1 MSANIKASTDGTQA
15 IIGVGGVDQMTV
27 SNAGVVTANSFV
39 GAISGNASSAT
50 ALATGSTT
58 SRTLANRFA
67 DVVNVKDFGAVGD
80 GVADDTAAIQAAI
93 NFAASRN
100 GGYVSIP
107 AGVYKISSTLSI
119 TTSNIKIIGNGGDFI
134 HDGGS
139 SVDGATQI
147 IWSGPLNGIMILIQT
162 IQNVSNS
169 KINGTNLI
177 GIEFNGLGIAGIGI
191 SIISHN
197 LGLFQNL
204 LVQNVT
210 QIAYKISNWVAG
222 AIAEASDSQE
232 NIFNQCAFRM
242 LAPASVQNANG
253 FYLTSI
259 TPTSSGANTSFNT
272 FQNIVGQVYNGIGFL
287 LDHAD
292 NNIFRQCRV
301 FRIYDTNYA
310 VNIRNA
316 ACNGNAFY
324 ESSFPPAFNT
334 IGAGGTNPNA
344 IKLNGTSSGYTGNP
358 YANSF
363 TNLDNTNGTQP
374 PVLDSGVTA
383 YWSENTGNE
392 FPKNFINTAI
402 GDDITSA
409 MLARQNTN
417 SLYASY
423 MYGGGATVF
432 GIEADGGVYSFEIPS
447 TGLRIRKISG
457 SGTKTELWGDFE
469 IVSGDIYPSIDNN
482 KSCGKN
488 GNRWSAV
495 WAANGTIQTSD
506 ERSKKNVQD
515 SELGLN
521 FIKSLRPVSYKWI
534 EGGKEIEKIVYR
546 DADGN
551 EVDKDAEGAL
561 PAEIITKSI
570 PGDRTHFGLLAQEVK
585 AALPN
590 GVDFGGWVLTDKEN
604 PDSQQALRY
613 DQFIAPLIK
622 AVQEL
627 SQENA
632 LLKQRIEALE
642 SI

>member
-1 MSANIKASTDGTQA
+1 MSLQLNGTT
-15 IIGVGGVDQMTV
+15 GVEGLVNLGE
-27 SNAGVVTANSFV
+27 VT
-39 GAISGNASSAT
+39 
-50 ALATGSTT
+50 ATGSTT
-58 SRTLANRFA
+58 ARTLANRFA
-67 DVVNVKDFGAVGD
+67 DVVNVRDFGAVGD
-80 GVADDTAAIQAAI
+80 GGADDTAAIQAAI

-100 GGYVSIP
+100 GGYVNIP
-107 AGVYKISSTLSI
+107 SGVYKISSTLSI

-139 SVDGATQI
+139 NVDGATRI
-147 IWSGPLNGIMILIQT
+147 IWAGPLNGTMILIQT

-242 LAPASVQNANG
+242 LDSVSVQNANG
-253 FYLTSI
+253 FYLTAT

-287 LDHAD
+287 LDDAD
-292 NNIFRQCRV
+292 NNIFRQCRI
-301 FRIYDTNYA
+301 FRVYDTKYA
-310 VNIRNA
+310 VDIRNA
-316 ACNGNAFY
+316 VCNGNAFY
-324 ESSFPPAFNT
+324 ESAFPPAVNT
-334 IGAGGTNPNA
+334 IGFGGTNPNA

-363 TNLDNTNGTQP
+363 TNLDSSNGTQP
-374 PVLDSGVTA
+374 PVLDSGVPA
-383 YWSENTGNE
+383 YWSQNAGVE
-392 FPKNFINTAI
+392 FPKNFVNTAT
-402 GDDITSA
+402 GNDITSA
-409 MLARQNTN
+409 LLARQNTN
-417 SLYASY
+417 AQYASY
-423 MYGGGATVF
+423 MYGGGDAVF
-432 GIEADGGVYSFEIPS
+432 GIQANGGVYSFDIPS
-447 TGLRIRKISG
+447 TGLRIRKVSG
-457 SGTKTELWGDFE
+457 SGTKTELWEDFE
-469 IVSGDIYPSIDNN
+469 ILSGDIYPSINNN

-488 GNRWSAV
+488 GNIWSSV

-551 EVDKDAEGAL
+551 EVDKDAEGAM
-561 PAEIITKSI
+561 PAEVITKSI
-570 PGDRTHFGLLAQEVK
+570 SGERTHFGLLAQEVK
-585 AALPN
+585 AALPE
-590 GVDFGGWVLTDKEN
+590 GIDFGGWVLTDKEN

-613 DQFIAPLIK
+613 NQFIAPLIK
-622 AVQEL
+622 AIQE
-627 SQENA
+627 QQ
-632 LLKQRIEALE
+632 KQIEELTAKVVAIE
-642 SI
+642 SK